1 MHRVNASADA
11 LSQLPEAT
19 GCYWFENAEGTVM
32 YVGKSVCIRKR
43 VASYFQRLNLTDP
56 RESKHK
62 IHSYI
67 RKLET
72 MVRFIKTIGYEQTET
87 ELDALLLEHSL
98 IKKYRP
104 MYNEAMRHDRK
115 SWFITIS
122 PGETFPPLLSEYRDM
137 REPITNDESD
147 GRVHASS
154 GYDIGPFYNEYTLK
168 EALDVITGLW
178 QLPHCGKSYDNAVK
192 AEPCLR
198 FHTKQCLA
206 PCTREADPN
215 EHLARLAEAAG
226 FFQGNKSPAQ
236 KRVARELE
244 QCTENMDFE
253 RAAKIRDAYAT
264 LNLWAHRLSKH
275 PIDWRARY
283 VVFAKTHREDRFM
296 AAYAEEAEIKCW
308 LYIDQGKASEL
319 SDKIKP
325 LVRYAV
331 QNDNTSELCFPVSRE
346 EGGQRWT
353 ALADISAVKHYI
365 KLPIGENE
373 TEDDL
378 LRRVNAQSAE
388 FINRL

>member
-1 MHRVNASADA
+1 MHRVNASADTLA
-11 LSQLPEAT
+11 QLPEAT

-32 YVGKSVCIRKR
+32 YVGKSVNIRKR
-43 VASYFQRLNLTDP
+43 VASYFQRLSLTDP

-72 MVRFIKTIGYEQTET
+72 MVRFIKTVAYEQTET

-98 IKKYRP
+98 IKKHRP

-115 SWFITIS
+115 SWFITVA
-122 PGETFPPLLSEYRDM
+122 PDGAFPPLLSEYRDM
-137 REPITNDESD
+137 NDPMPNSESAE
-147 GRVHASS
+147 RICASS
-154 GYDIGPFYNEYTLK
+154 SCDIGPFFNEYTLK
-168 EALDVITGLW
+168 EALDVITNLW
-178 QLPHCGKSYDNAVK
+178 QIPHCGKNHGNGVK

-206 PCTREADPN
+206 PCTGEADPN
-215 EHLARLAEAAG
+215 EYRTRLAEAAG
-226 FFQGNKSPAQ
+226 FFQGNKAPAQ
-236 KRVARELE
+236 ERITRELGL
-244 QCTENMDFE
+244 CTENMDFE
-253 RAAKIRDAYAT
+253 RAAKIRDAYAV

-296 AAYAEEAEIKCW
+296 AAYAEDAEIKCW
-308 LYIDQGKASEL
+308 LYIDRGKASEL

-331 QNDNTSELCFPVSRE
+331 QSDNTSGLCFPVSRE

-378 LRRVNAQSAE
+378 LSRVNAQSAE